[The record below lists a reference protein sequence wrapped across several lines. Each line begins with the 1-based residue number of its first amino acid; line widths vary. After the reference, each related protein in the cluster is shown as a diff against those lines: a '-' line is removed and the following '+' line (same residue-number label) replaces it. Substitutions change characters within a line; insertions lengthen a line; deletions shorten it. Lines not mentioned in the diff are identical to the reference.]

1 MFLEKPLIE
10 QIVLNFIHAIKC
22 FKRSSVGVVAQM
34 VKGFLYMHEN
44 LSLDSSHPHKS
55 VTLVL
60 GPHCLASPAGIG
72 PVGDSLSRKE
82 NEGK

>member
-1 MFLEKPLIE
+1 
-10 QIVLNFIHAIKC
+10 
-22 FKRSSVGVVAQM
+22 
-34 VKGFLYMHEN
+34 MHEN

-72 PVGDSLSRKE
+72 PVGESLSRKE
-82 NEGK
+82 NKGK